1 MQTTTQRLPST
12 KSAFQALLRADM
24 TVQWRQRRAVVMSI
38 IVPVIFVISWRGLI
52 PAIGAGAVLA
62 ICTAIGLPASGLMG
76 YSMTIARD
84 RERGVF
90 QRLRTAPI
98 STWII
103 MISRI
108 IVQLAVILA
117 MTIITYAVAHYAD
130 NISIGVGSLF
140 LLLVG
145 ALIGGLSFVA
155 LGQLVVSFIRSS
167 EAVSAAVRLIYFPLA
182 IVGAIGEIGVF
193 GALVQKI
200 VAWSPLGTT
209 ESILLAAINPANA
222 SMHDLWAL
230 LVTIGYG
237 LVFAAIGIKWFKWS

>member
-1 MQTTTQRLPST
+1 MQTTTRRLPST
-12 KSAFQALLRADM
+12 KSAFKALLRADM
-24 TVQWRQRRAVVMSI
+24 IVQWRQRRAVIMSI
-38 IVPVIFVISWRGLI
+38 IVPVIFVISWRSLI
-52 PAIGAGAVLA
+52 PTIGGAAVLA

-108 IVQLAVILA
+108 IVQLIVILV
-117 MTIITYAVAHYAD
+117 MTILTYAVARYVD
-130 NISIGVGSLF
+130 NISISLGSF
-140 LLLVG
+140 LLLLAA

-167 EAVSAAVRLIYFPLA
+167 EAVNAAVRLIYFPLA
-182 IVGAIGEIGVF
+182 IVGAIGEIGIF

-209 ESILLAAINPANA
+209 ESILLAAINPGGA
-222 SMHDLWAL
+222 SIHDLWAL

-237 LVFAAIGIKWFKWS
+237 VVFAGIGIKWFKWN